1 MVNNAI
7 LSAVTWVAALRDA
20 VTGRISEESGQGILE
35 YAVLVGG
42 IVVLAAAVFL
52 FTPLDFESF
61 RNTIQDCLYFGEGG
75 ECGG

>member
-35 YAVLVGG
+35 YAVLVGA
-42 IVVLAAAVFL
+42 IIFAAAAILWAAGGFD
-52 FTPLDFESF
+52 FTAFQEAIQGCLDFDD
-61 RNTIQDCLYFGEGG
+61 TICN
-75 ECGG
+75 